1 MAEKLNGTRI
11 AILVTDGV
19 EEVELTES
27 RKVPHEAGAPVERL
41 SPKSG
46 EIQAMN
52 HLDKSRMLKV
62 DRMVSGVDPN
72 GYDELVGVRSRD

>member
-1 MAEKLNGTRI
+1 MAEKLDGKRI
-11 AILVTDGV
+11 AILATDGV

-27 RKVPHEAGAPVERL
+27 RKVPHEAGAPVELL
-41 SPKSG
+41 SPDSG

-52 HLDKSRMLKV
+52 HLDKSRMIKV

-72 GYDELVGVRSRD
+72 GYDELVGVRPRD